1 MSVYPS
7 KMAPFGFKLWQ
18 NAFQTIPDISFF
30 DSETNTKSAK
40 FLDRENQFSDV
51 LARFLRSYGE
61 TDLKIEFGVKFCFRY
76 TYPEV
81 CTTKNHEKTFI
92 KGSEGPRVY
101 GSAGVR
107 VHGSMGLWV

>member
-7 KMAPFGFKLWQ
+7 KMAPFGLKLWQ

-30 DSETNTKSAK
+30 DSEQKKVGEISGSK
-40 FLDRENQFSDV
+40 NQFSDV

-81 CTTKNHEKTFI
+81 CTTKNHQQNIHKRI
-92 KGSEGPRVY
+92 
-101 GSAGVR
+101 
-107 VHGSMGLWV
+107 